1 MRIVFRCDPALYDR
15 LPRPVA
21 ARGALPD
28 WLRSMPAS
36 AFSELHDQQ
45 IRTVKQCPPFVDAMA
60 YGFVMP
66 LPCDVTVRDGKFSWS
81 WELPPLS
88 VEAHP
93 RSPLSFHVP
102 AQVSGTP
109 FHDARPRRN
118 QIQQLLDD
126 RARTGLLA
134 VRNAP
139 GKQGGPAVPP
149 AHRPGRCRSLQRCR
163 NSVSGSLGRSEL
175 QRRLAGRNACGTM
188 LSGHPRR
195 CRAGR
200 RAALARSATALRRD
214 RRGAACRTPA
224 FIGGA
229 TAPGVDDQSASEWRN
244 AARSS
249 HTSPIGATAR
259 ACAMRPNVSG
269 RSLNASR

>member
-36 AFSELHDQQ
+36 AFSDLHDQQ

-109 FHDARPRRN
+109 FHDASRAVIKFNSFWTIELEPGYSLFATHPVNRADLPFRLLTGLVDADRFNDVGILFPAVWLDPSFSGVLPAGTPVAQCFPVTRDVAELFVEPLSQEAQRRYDETGAA
-118 QIQQLLDD
+118 LLSNPGIYRRRY
-126 RARTGLLA
+126 RAR
-134 VRNAP
+134 
-139 GKQGGPAVPP
+139 
-149 AHRPGRCRSLQRCR
+149 
-163 NSVSGSLGRSEL
+163 
-175 QRRLAGRNACGTM
+175 RR
-188 LSGHPRR
+188 
-195 CRAGR
+195 
-200 RAALARSATALRRD
+200 
-214 RRGAACRTPA
+214 
-224 FIGGA
+224 
-229 TAPGVDDQSASEWRN
+229 
-244 AARSS
+244 
-249 HTSPIGATAR
+249 
-259 ACAMRPNVSG
+259 
-269 RSLNASR
+269 